1 MSFGRYLKAIR
12 ENRGVSLEELSGRI
26 CVPIGQL
33 QLIEAEDFAGM
44 PEDVYAKGI
53 LRAYAHAVGVDPE
66 DIIQQFKT
74 DSKAHAKALRREK
87 EIFGSGKTNLLRM
100 GLALGALA
108 MVMVITLY
116 VASLASNAHEPADTQ
131 LNKAETGR
139 NETEA
144 KTSPIKTD
152 NAETELLNSSDWAIA
167 ADSELQVLS
176 VNAVSETTINISVD
190 GRDPTKYKLAPK
202 DYLELAARNSF
213 LISINDP
220 ASVLVNFN
228 GEPVDIAGE
237 PGQQTEIIL
246 SEKPEG
252 RK

>member
-12 ENRGVSLEELSGRI
+12 ENRGISLEELSGEI

-33 QLIEAEDFAGM
+33 ELIEAEDFAGM
-44 PEDVYAKGI
+44 PADVYAKGI
-53 LRAYAHAVGVDPE
+53 LRAYAQAVGVDPE
-66 DIIQQFKT
+66 DILQQFKT
-74 DSKAHAKALRREK
+74 DNEANARALRREK
-87 EIFGSGKTNLLRM
+87 EIFGSGKKNLMRM
-100 GLALGALA
+100 GLALGVLS

-116 VASLASNAHEPADTQ
+116 VASLVSNAQEPAGEQ
-131 LNKAETGR
+131 LNRRETGR
-139 NETEA
+139 KESETN
-144 KTSPIKTD
+144 TSSIKTD
-152 NAETELLNSSDWAIA
+152 NAGTEILDSSDWAIS

-176 VNAVSETTINISVD
+176 VSAVSETIINISVD
-190 GRDPTKYKLAPK
+190 GRDSTKYKLAPK

-237 PGQQTEIIL
+237 PGQQTKIIL
-246 SEKPEG
+246 SEEPES